1 MLIALTKPP
10 DSHSA
15 DHSQTTTV
23 CRRLPFF
30 VGDALALK
38 KLYHFVICGKGEAR
52 RVQPD
57 YKQLY
62 FCQFPDQ
69 ALLPLTFRPLG
80 RGQGDAIEKQ
90 EKRILLS

>member
-10 DSHSA
+10 DSHNA

-23 CRRLPFF
+23 CHHPPFF

-38 KLYHFVICGKGEAR
+38 NCITSLSVAR
-52 RVQPD
+52 VKPGGFSPTMSNYIFTSPRS
-57 YKQLY
+57 K
-62 FCQFPDQ
+62 
-69 ALLPLTFRPLG
+69 LLPLVFRPLG